1 MLKHSPFLGRHIILA
16 YLCLRNMSDR
26 HTALVRLGYSSIIYM
41 KPRTVSF
48 ANGGPRP
55 AKGSE
60 RTVDYKG
67 NEHSKP
73 IHSEFHHI
81 TSAVLINKGWHASAF
96 PPLFF
101 LVLFLPCYSIERKL
115 WLMKHI
121 GKKERDTFT
130 DERYLQWGM

>member
-1 MLKHSPFLGRHIILA
+1 
-16 YLCLRNMSDR
+16 MSDR

-101 LVLFLPCYSIERKL
+101 LVRFSRKL
-115 WLMKHI
+115 VGEWI
-121 GKKERDTFT
+121 SKKS
-130 DERYLQWGM
+130 RYTLTLIT

>member
-1 MLKHSPFLGRHIILA
+1 
-16 YLCLRNMSDR
+16 
-26 HTALVRLGYSSIIYM
+26 M

-81 TSAVLINKGWHASAF
+81 TSAVLIIKGWHASAF

-101 LVLFLPCYSIERKL
+101 LVRLSRNLVGEFRISKKSRYSLTLIL
-115 WLMKHI
+115 
-121 GKKERDTFT
+121 
-130 DERYLQWGM
+130 

>member
-1 MLKHSPFLGRHIILA
+1 
-16 YLCLRNMSDR
+16 
-26 HTALVRLGYSSIIYM
+26 M

-96 PPLFF
+96 PPLFV
-101 LVLFLPCYSIERKL
+101 LVLSPMFSAESRF

-121 GKKERDTFT
+121 GKKERDTIS

>member
-1 MLKHSPFLGRHIILA
+1 
-16 YLCLRNMSDR
+16 
-26 HTALVRLGYSSIIYM
+26 M

-81 TSAVLINKGWHASAF
+81 TSAVLIGDGQGATHREYNLARPSFWDGWFVQVGAGSGLAYA
-96 PPLFF
+96 PDISEEVGRKCDC
-101 LVLFLPCYSIERKL
+101 LV
-115 WLMKHI
+115 
-121 GKKERDTFT
+121 
-130 DERYLQWGM
+130 